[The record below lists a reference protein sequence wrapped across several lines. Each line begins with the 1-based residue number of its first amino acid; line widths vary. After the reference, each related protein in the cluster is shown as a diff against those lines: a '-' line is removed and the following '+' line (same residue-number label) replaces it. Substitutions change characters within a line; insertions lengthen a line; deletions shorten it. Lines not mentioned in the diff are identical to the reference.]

1 MAFVPEDGTGL
12 ADANSYVTLA
22 EFQAYWIER
31 GIDMSQYSDTDKQ
44 VSLVL
49 ATEHVDLF
57 WGPKFFG
64 YKMTK
69 EQALEFPRHCIY
81 DSDGYLVE
89 GVPKKLKAAVC
100 EYAKR
105 NLVDNVVL
113 APDPTTDP
121 SGLQV
126 NVVYKKVGPIEKRTT
141 FTGSVPKTLP
151 SYPKADA
158 YLKEFVWGTGG
169 GSYRA

>member
-1 MAFVPEDGTGL
+1 MTFVPEDGTGL
-12 ADANSYVTLA
+12 TDANSYVTLV
-22 EFQAYWIER
+22 EFQTYWIDR
-31 GIDMSQYSDTDKQ
+31 GIDMTQYVDLDKQ

-57 WGPKFFG
+57 WGPRFLG

-69 EQALEFPRHCIY
+69 EQALEFPRHCLY
-81 DSDGYLVE
+81 DTDGYLVE
-89 GVPKKLKAAVC
+89 GVPSKLKAAVS

-105 NLVDNVVL
+105 HLVDNVIL
-113 APDPTTDP
+113 APDPTRDP
-121 SGLQV
+121 SGMQV
-126 NVVYKKVGPIEKRTT
+126 QVTYKKVGPIEKRTT
-141 FTGSVPKTLP
+141 FTGSVPTTLP

-158 YLKEFVWGTGG
+158 YLKEFVWGAAG